1 MTGMRMHANYY
12 EVVVVCQA
20 MAHRIGLLFQIFR
33 THQVNARLVGRA
45 LAPTGLRGDDYAV
58 YSYLL
63 QGPTTLTDLAEGTG
77 LPLTT
82 AAGYV
87 QRFEDRGHVRK
98 EPNPDDGRSRLISL
112 TPGCRAM
119 VIEASVAFSSGVG
132 PLRQRCA
139 EAGIDLDSFV
149 DDLVAVQAVLEGLAA
164 ERA

>member
-1 MTGMRMHANYY
+1 
-12 EVVVVCQA
+12 
-20 MAHRIGLLFQIFR
+20 MAHRIGLLFQISR

-63 QGPTTLTDLAEGTG
+63 QGPTTLTGLAEGTG

-98 EPNPDDGRSRLISL
+98 ERNPEDGRSRLISL
-112 TPGCRAM
+112 TPESESMIR
-119 VIEASVAFSSGVG
+119 EAAAVFSRGVG
-132 PLRQRCA
+132 PLRERCT
-139 EAGIDLDSFV
+139 EAGIDLDRFV
-149 DDLVAVQAVLEGLAA
+149 EELATVQAVLEGLVA
-164 ERA
+164 EPAG